1 MWHTQTGSQ
10 VLSHFRTS
18 RDTGL
23 TNSQVADYQNKYGTN
38 TLAPAPSRSLFSLFI
53 DQFKDFMIITLL
65 LAAAIS
71 FAAAFFTKQ
80 GDYID
85 PFIILAILIMNAC
98 FGVYQELRAHQALKS
113 LDTLQTPHCLVL
125 REGKKQSV
133 LSSLLVPGD
142 LVCLSL
148 GDLIPADGR
157 ILQCEKLAANESA
170 LTGESDPVIKQTHVH
185 FPGKISL
192 WETGPIWYTPE
203 HLLPPGM
210 VCSVSL
216 KRE

>member
-71 FAAAFFTKQ
+71 FAAAFSRNRE
-80 GDYID
+80 
-85 PFIILAILIMNAC
+85 IILI
-98 FGVYQELRAHQALKS
+98 
-113 LDTLQTPHCLVL
+113 
-125 REGKKQSV
+125 
-133 LSSLLVPGD
+133 LSSFW
-142 LVCLSL
+142 LSL
-148 GDLIPADGR
+148 L
-157 ILQCEKLAANESA
+157 
-170 LTGESDPVIKQTHVH
+170 
-185 FPGKISL
+185 
-192 WETGPIWYTPE
+192 
-203 HLLPPGM
+203 
-210 VCSVSL
+210 
-216 KRE
+216 

>member
-18 RDTGL
+18 EAGL

-38 TLAPAPSRSLFSLFI
+38 TLAPAPSRSLFLFI
-53 DQFKDFMIITLL
+53 DQFKDLIITLL

-113 LDTLQTPHCLVL
+113 LDTLPDTP
-125 REGKKQSV
+125 
-133 LSSLLVPGD
+133 LSG
-142 LVCLSL
+142 
-148 GDLIPADGR
+148 
-157 ILQCEKLAANESA
+157 SA
-170 LTGESDPVIKQTHVH
+170 
-185 FPGKISL
+185 
-192 WETGPIWYTPE
+192 
-203 HLLPPGM
+203 
-210 VCSVSL
+210 
-216 KRE
+216 